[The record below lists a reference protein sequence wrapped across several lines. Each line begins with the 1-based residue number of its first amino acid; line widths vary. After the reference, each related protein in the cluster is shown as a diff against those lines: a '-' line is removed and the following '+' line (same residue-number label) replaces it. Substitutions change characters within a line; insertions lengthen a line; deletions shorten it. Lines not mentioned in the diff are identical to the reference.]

1 MTEVAIQGGRDVGRV
16 GLGIHANRRTA
27 IMAGHTIVHDAG
39 MIEYS
44 AFEAKRGTSGMTDAT
59 ILVCLYMGVCFT
71 YGEFTIMTG
80 STVIY
85 DAGMIKGSRYKAR
98 GLVAHAAITVGWH
111 MIGRWYFSSGGCA
124 IMARCTVINNAQV
137 IKPGAGKSR
146 GVMTNRAI
154 LGREKMIAWL
164 DGRYCSWISV
174 A

>member
-1 MTEVAIQGGRDVGRV
+1 MTEVAIQSGRDVGRV
-16 GLGIHANRRTA
+16 GLGIHANRRTT
-27 IMAGHTIVHDAG
+27 IMTGDTIVHDAG
-39 MIEYS
+39 MIEYR

-111 MIGRWYFSSGGCA
+111 VIRWRSFSSGRG
-124 IMARCTVINNAQV
+124 TV
-137 IKPGAGKSR
+137 
-146 GVMTNRAI
+146 
-154 LGREKMIAWL
+154 
-164 DGRYCSWISV
+164 V